1 MQTVPRTNSL
11 EVETCRDPTQSYPS
25 AHYPLRLRHHG
36 LRTRRT
42 AAASAAA
49 RVELRWHRG
58 HRHADR
64 LVVAGGRGPR
74 HHRLHQ
80 PRRVGGLPGT
90 PRHLHP
96 RRLPRRIHPH
106 IHIAQVA
113 FVLLSRVPTLA
124 ATCVDTARTGY
135 AHQAPA
141 CCAYQRHRA
150 PCPRGAPR
158 TPCQP
163 RAWHHRSRPQWS
175 PSTSSRTER

>member
-90 PRHLHP
+90 PRHLP
-96 RRLPRRIHPH
+96 PPAPPQPSPPPSQPPATPSP
-106 IHIAQVA
+106 AQVA
-113 FVLLSRVPTLA
+113 FVLLSRMPTLA
-124 ATCVDTARTGY
+124 ATRVDTARAPGSCVPYLVRALYVPCVGLCLWYVQHAGGWY
-135 AHQAPA
+135 A
-141 CCAYQRHRA
+141 
-150 PCPRGAPR
+150 
-158 TPCQP
+158 
-163 RAWHHRSRPQWS
+163 
-175 PSTSSRTER
+175 